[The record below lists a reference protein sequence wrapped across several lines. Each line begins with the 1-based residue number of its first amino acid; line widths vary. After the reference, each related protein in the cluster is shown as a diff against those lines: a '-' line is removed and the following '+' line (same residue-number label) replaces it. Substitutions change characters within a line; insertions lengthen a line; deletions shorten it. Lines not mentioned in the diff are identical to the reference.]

1 MTGLEM
7 IKRKALLIGIDNYPG
22 PNKLNGCV
30 ADVESLSERLT
41 RDGNGDPL
49 FDVKKLEDIGAS
61 DDAMDSINQL
71 FDGDAD
77 IALFYFSGHGF
88 ANPTGAELVFPED
101 ISSYHKGITLNDIC
115 QIANRSK
122 IKNKII
128 ILDCCHSGD
137 AGKRDMNAQESEL
150 FPGITI
156 LTACRGNESAMEAD
170 GHGVFTQL
178 LCKALDGEAAD
189 VCGNI
194 TPSSVYTY
202 VDSLLGAWEQRPIF
216 KTNVSSFVVL
226 RKVEL
231 RVQKAVLR
239 KLPCYFRDADSE
251 YKLDPSYEF
260 TNAHKY
266 EEYYKLR
273 QPLATEEHVK
283 IFQDLQ
289 KLQKIGLVEPVGEEY
304 MYWAAIRSKSCKLT
318 SIGRHYWQL
327 AKKGKL

>member
-1 MTGLEM
+1 M
-7 IKRKALLIGIDNYPG
+7 IKRKALLIGIDNYPD

-30 ADVESLSERLT
+30 ADVESLSKRLT
-41 RDGNGDPL
+41 RDGYGEPL
-49 FDVKKLEDIGAS
+49 FDVKKLENIES
-61 DDAMDSINQL
+61 SQTAMESINQL
-71 FDGDAD
+71 FEGDAD
-77 IALFYFSGHGF
+77 IALFYFSGHGY
-88 ANPTGAELVFPED
+88 ANPTCAELVFPND
-101 ISSYHKGITLNDIC
+101 LAYGDTYHKGITLNEVC
-115 QIANRSK
+115 QIANKSK

-137 AGKRDMNAQESEL
+137 IGKIDANTKESEL
-150 FPGITI
+150 YPGITI
-156 LTACRGNESAMEAD
+156 LTACRGNEAAMESD

-189 VCGNI
+189 ICGNI

-226 RKVEL
+226 RKVEP

-239 KLPCYFRDADSE
+239 KLPCYFRYADSE

-289 KLQKIGLVEPVGEEY
+289 KLQKIGIVEPVGEEY

-327 AKKGKL
+327 AKKSKL

>member
-22 PNKLNGCV
+22 SNKLNGCV

-49 FDVKKLEDIGAS
+49 FDVKKIEDIGAS

-122 IKNKII
+122 IKNKI
-128 ILDCCHSGD
+128 
-137 AGKRDMNAQESEL
+137 

-226 RKVEL
+226 RKVEP